1 MDFFIN
7 FNKPAN
13 MTSHDAVNIIRKI
26 FQTKKVGHAGTLD
39 PLATGILPIA
49 INRATKF
56 IEYIAD
62 CDKTYRAEIF
72 FGMST
77 DSGDLSGKIIT
88 QTENFFMPTI
98 SDIQAVNKN
107 FIGEI
112 TQTPSKFS
120 AIKINGRK
128 AYELS
133 RKNISF
139 DMPSR
144 IIKINRINIL
154 SVDKN
159 IVTAEIDCG
168 KGTYIRTLAED
179 IGKAFNIPT
188 TLKSLCRVRVG
199 NFILDNSA
207 TIEDLKKSPE
217 KFCMSVED
225 CLNFRKFYLPEHR
238 LKAFRNGL
246 STTVRADNEI
256 VSVYIGEKFLGVGK
270 IFNNELRS
278 AKLIDTEI

>member
-1 MDFFIN
+1 MDRFIN
-7 FNKPAN
+7 FNKPTD

-77 DSGDLSGKIIT
+77 DSGDMSGKIIT

-98 SDIQAVNKN
+98 SDIQAVTKN

-144 IIKINRINIL
+144 VIKINRINIL
-154 SVDKN
+154 RVDKN